1 MNILLDCYECINYF
15 LKQKGRDLRLCSE
28 GLRHLLKLR
37 DFYFIFAY
45 CSERN
50 SVTRGFSFSCP
61 QSRRNVG
68 IASKRFG
75 LATSQSV

>member
-1 MNILLDCYECINYF
+1 MFN
-15 LKQKGRDLRLCSE
+15 
-28 GLRHLLKLR
+28 LR
-37 DFYFIFAY
+37 DFILFLLIVVKEILLHVV
-45 CSERN
+45 SL
-50 SVTRGFSFSCP
+50 SLSLSCP